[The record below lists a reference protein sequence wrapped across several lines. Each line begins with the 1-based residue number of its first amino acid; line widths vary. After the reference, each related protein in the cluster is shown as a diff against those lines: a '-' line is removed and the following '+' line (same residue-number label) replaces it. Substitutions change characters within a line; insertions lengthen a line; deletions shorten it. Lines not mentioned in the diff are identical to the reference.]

1 MRCIVA
7 LNIRAGA
14 RTHAA
19 GLCGYLDSL
28 DPDTVLLTE
37 WRDNAGGGIFVSWAE
52 GRGMSHAALTDGCT
66 PNGVFLASA
75 NPFVTDSATPT
86 VKSAGCLMLARFP
99 CVTLLAC
106 YFPQLKDKAAF
117 FDRCLELAAQHQAAP
132 FVLAGDLNTGNQLAD
147 RSEGAGK
154 YYCSDHFDRL
164 TSAGGLSDLW
174 RLTNGARREWT
185 WLSPQ
190 KKNGFR
196 IDHAFGN
203 GAFVAAAAPI
213 CTYDHRA
220 RETGL
225 TDHSAV
231 VIRGSDAAAGQP
243 RR

>member
-1 MRCIVA
+1 MRSIVA

-19 GLCGYLDSL
+19 DLCRYLDSL
-28 DPDTVLLTE
+28 HPDTVLLTE
-37 WRDNAGGGIFVSWAE
+37 WRDNAGGRTFVSWAE
-52 GRGMSHAALTDGCT
+52 GRDMGYASTTGGCT
-66 PNGVFLASA
+66 PNGVFLASLD
-75 NPFVTDSATPT
+75 PFVTESATPT
-86 VKSAGCLMLARFP
+86 AQSAGCLMLARFP

-106 YFPQLKDKAAF
+106 YFPQLKAKALF
-117 FDRCLELAAQHQAAP
+117 FERCLELAAQHQAAS

-164 TSAGGLSDLW
+164 TWAGGLSDLW
-174 RLTNGARREWT
+174 RLTNGDCREWT

-220 RETGL
+220 CETGL

-231 VIRGSDAAAGQP
+231 VVQISDAAGQP

>member
-7 LNIRAGA
+7 LNTRAGGGA
-14 RTHAA
+14 RTAR
-19 GLCGYLDSL
+19 LCSYLDTL
-28 DPDTVLLTE
+28 DPDAVLLTE
-37 WRDNAGGGIFVSWAE
+37 WRDNASGLTFADWAE
-52 GRGMSHAALTDGCT
+52 RRGMSYASLTDGCT
-66 PNGVFLASA
+66 PNGVFLASLD
-75 NPFVTDSATPT
+75 PFMTESATPIGQ
-86 VKSAGCLMLARFP
+86 SAGCLMLARFQR
-99 CVTLLAC
+99 VTLLAC
-106 YFPQLKDKAAF
+106 YFPQLKAKAAF
-117 FDRCLELAAQHQAAP
+117 FDRCLELASQHQAAP

-154 YYCSDHFDRL
+154 FYCSDHFDRL

-174 RLTNGARREWT
+174 RLTNGSCREWT

-203 GAFVAAAAPI
+203 GAFVAAAAPM

-225 TDHSAV
+225 TDHSTV
-231 VIRGSDAAAGQP
+231 VIRASDAAGHP
-243 RR
+243 KK